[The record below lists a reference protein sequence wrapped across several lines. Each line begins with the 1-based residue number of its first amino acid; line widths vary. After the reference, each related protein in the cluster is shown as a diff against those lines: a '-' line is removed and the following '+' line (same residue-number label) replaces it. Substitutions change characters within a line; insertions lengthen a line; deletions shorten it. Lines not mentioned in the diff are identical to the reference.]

1 MMMVVLPKGEGRG
14 AAAAAASA
22 SSFFGMS
29 VFGPCIRSPSP
40 SNHPLCYMV
49 VPYSRACS
57 LTLTQDAVTSS
68 APLTMSRARLH
79 RCASTPHHTHT
90 AKRRTRECT
99 LSPPPPFFAAFFAA
113 STLSGLRRTGR
124 SVQNARRGTVQGL
137 RDIIM
142 QAKEARL

>member
-49 VPYSRACS
+49 APYSRACS

-79 RCASTPHHTHT
+79 RCDSAPHAHCQTED
-90 AKRRTRECT
+90 AGVY
-99 LSPPPPFFAAFFAA
+99 LVAATTFLRGLLRSLHPERAA
-113 STLSGLRRTGR
+113 SHGS
-124 SVQNARRGTVQGL
+124 
-137 RDIIM
+137 
-142 QAKEARL
+142 